1 MKQARDRFQNIV
13 PALETLATEFYGCHK
28 FAWAQKITALNNG
41 NELLNTRY
49 HLNGEDLS
57 YHLLEIKRMFCRNIS
72 LHLSFSLDFCY
83 KILLETG

>member
-49 HLNGEDLS
+49 HL
-57 YHLLEIKRMFCRNIS
+57 
-72 LHLSFSLDFCY
+72 
-83 KILLETG
+83 